1 MTKVRQCRCCC
12 KLGLHLCAVGEMKD
26 DVQKLEFTVKALTME
41 DLFANDFALH
51 DDIRECL
58 AWQKGRSAEEIM
70 CERESATQ
78 LIEGN
83 GSWYWQS
90 GKCAEWF
97 VGADP
102 DVAYI
107 AREVNGPLSE
117 ELAAR
122 YSWQVFHFV
131 CFAWFVR
138 RQV

>member
-1 MTKVRQCRCCC
+1 
-12 KLGLHLCAVGEMKD
+12 MKD
-26 DVQKLEFTVKALTME
+26 DVQKLEFTIKALAM
-41 DLFANDFALH
+41 DDPFANDLAMH
-51 DDIRECL
+51 DDIWECL

-70 CERESATQ
+70 CERESATR

-122 YSWQVFHFV
+122 CFVASVPFV
-131 CFAWFVR
+131 CFA
-138 RQV
+138 